1 MRGRDYSPSLRVTS
15 RRPHLSSRPRLHSL
29 GGFLCAR
36 RSSGFYAPCHQ
47 KDLAAR
53 CSVPLPRCPP
63 CSAPSRGARDTAG
76 SPTRPWGGLNVS
88 LGCTEP
94 GLFSPRQ
101 QRGAVPGTAAEPPA
115 LPSTKSRWDPQDL
128 CFALLSL
135 SSLNRDARQLHLSQI
150 NSGKSQGSR
159 SVNETSAAAPLPF
172 KSPGWW
178 GIFGRQLTNNRR
190 AERGKPPPGEM

>member
-1 MRGRDYSPSLRVTS
+1 MHRVIRKT
-15 RRPHLSSRPRLHSL
+15 LLH
-29 GGFLCAR
+29 A
-36 RSSGFYAPCHQ
+36 APC
-47 KDLAAR
+47 R
-53 CSVPLPRCPP
+53 CHDALPAQPHREGPGTQQGPLPGP
-63 CSAPSRGARDTAG
+63 G
-76 SPTRPWGGLNVS
+76 GGLNVS

-101 QRGAVPGTAAEPPA
+101 QRGAVPRTAAEPPA
-115 LPSTKSRWDPQDL
+115 LPSTKSRWDPQGL

-159 SVNETSAAAPLPF
+159 SVNETSTAAPLPF